1 MTLPAG
7 ARRTGG
13 SLRGAARPARLGG
26 GRGTRGAALGLGL
39 AAVLVLTGCATGQ
52 AQPASSSPPGSVA
65 SGAPSSPAPPSTPSP
80 AAPAPAPA
88 VGIGAEPARVA
99 VPAIELDEPL
109 IGLGIDSTGAMEV
122 PVDADE
128 VGWFTGGGR
137 PGGRGPTVV
146 AAHVDSTSGPAVFF
160 RLSELVPGDEVT
172 VTTVEGT
179 VVRYVVD
186 EVVDVPKAEFPTA
199 RVFGAQ
205 PTDQLRLITCGGV
218 FDPGSGHYD
227 QNRVVFAS
235 PAA

>member
-1 MTLPAG
+1 M
-7 ARRTGG
+7 
-13 SLRGAARPARLGG
+13 
-26 GRGTRGAALGLGL
+26 GT
-39 AAVLVLTGCATGQ
+39 
-52 AQPASSSPPGSVA
+52 
-65 SGAPSSPAPPSTPSP
+65 
-80 AAPAPAPA
+80 
-88 VGIGAEPARVA
+88 GAEPARVA

-109 IGLGIDSTGAMEV
+109 IGLGIASTGAMEV

-137 PGGRGPTVV
+137 PGGRGPTVI

-179 VVRYVVD
+179 AVRYVVD